1 MRIILVVLRGKSPR
15 YLGVQFSKIKEA
27 CDRDTLAESV
37 AGPGRRAAAHVGRPN
52 IANMLGVECE
62 MWTFTL
68 DSNCI
73 ISVDEGGQDI
83 AFVRRLAD
91 AHAVGKAHVAVVA
104 LSAAEKKRTGSYL
117 DDFDA
122 FRDRLAPLG
131 LARLE
136 ILKPM
141 AYFDISFPG
150 WCVEAD
156 DAMAALEKQIHD
168 ILFPHSEFMWEDYA
182 DAKGLDPDSLS
193 PRGDWRRQKCA
204 VQEMWT
210 HIHNK
215 RDVFVTADDEFHKP
229 AKKDALFAL
238 GAGQIE
244 RPAQAASLL

>member
-1 MRIILVVLRGKSPR
+1 
-15 YLGVQFSKIKEA
+15 
-27 CDRDTLAESV
+27 
-37 AGPGRRAAAHVGRPN
+37 
-52 IANMLGVECE
+52 
-62 MWTFTL
+62 MWSFTL

-73 ISVDEGGQDI
+73 VSVDEGGQDV

-91 AHAVGKAHVAVVA
+91 AHAAGKAHVAVVA
-104 LSAAEKKRTGSYL
+104 LSTAEKRRTSSYL
-117 DDFDA
+117 DNFDS
-122 FRDRLAPLG
+122 FRDRLAALD
-131 LARLE
+131 LAHLE

-150 WCVEAD
+150 WFVEAD

-168 ILFPHSEFMWEDYA
+168 ILFPQSEFDWVDYA
-182 DAKGLDPDSLS
+182 DAHDLDPDALS

-204 VQEMWT
+204 VQEMWA
-210 HIHNK
+210 HIQNK

-244 RPAQAASLL
+244 RPTQAVLLL